1 MRGMTLVRSLR
12 FWGRQFVIAGSS
24 AMHLD
29 GVERWRERSQ
39 LRRAQTPIVRV
50 LYLHATPACR
60 AEALRRHLAWLQEH
74 FHIIDFAAFDRIVRA
89 PVPSGN
95 SKPSLLLTFDDG
107 MASNYAVAAP
117 LLEAAGVRALFFVV
131 PEFSVRSGEEAYRFC
146 RERIR
151 SRHVEAAMTPGQIAD
166 LAARGHTIGNH
177 TFSHA
182 NLLKTP
188 PAEYQREIIES
199 AAVIESWIGRPV
211 DTFAWPFTW
220 RAITPAAFRLA
231 AERHRYCFAPCPGR
245 TRGGAGLGSA
255 FWRTNLEAHF
265 RPAEVRFQCS
275 GLADLAA
282 SARRR
287 QLSRLLAP
295 HAGAVAGVSHGV

>member
-1 MRGMTLVRSLR
+1 MTLVRSLR
-12 FWGRQFVIAGSS
+12 FRGRQLAIAGSS
-24 AMHLD
+24 AMNLD
-29 GVERWRERSQ
+29 AVERWRERSQ
-39 LRRAQTPIVRV
+39 LRRARTAVVRV
-50 LYLHATPACR
+50 LYLHATPASQ

-74 FHIIDFAAFDRIVRA
+74 FHIIDFAVFDQIL
-89 PVPSGN
+89 N
-95 SKPSLLLTFDDG
+95 STAASDNGTPSLLLTFDDG
-107 MASNYAVAAP
+107 LASNYAVAAP
-117 LLEAAGVRALFFVV
+117 LLEAAGLRALFFVV
-131 PEFSVRSGEEAYRFC
+131 PEFSMRSGEEAYRYC

-166 LAARGHTIGNH
+166 LAVRGHTIGNH

-182 NLLKTP
+182 NLRKT
-188 PAEYQREIIES
+188 ATAGYEREIIES

-220 RAITPAAFRLA
+220 QAITPAAFRLA

-245 TRGGAGLGSA
+245 TRGGAGA
-255 FWRTNLEAHF
+255 HAPIWRTNLEAHF

-295 HAGAVAGVSHGV
+295 SAGPRVGVSHGG

>member
-1 MRGMTLVRSLR
+1 MD
-12 FWGRQFVIAGSS
+12 
-24 AMHLD
+24 LD
-29 GVERWRERSQ
+29 GVARRGERSQ
-39 LRRAQTPIVRV
+39 PRRARTSVVRV
-50 LYLHATPACR
+50 LYLHATPASH
-60 AEALRRHLAWLQEH
+60 AQTLRRHLAWLQEQLH
-74 FHIIDFAAFDRIVRA
+74 VIDFAAFDRIVRA
-89 PVPSGN
+89 PVPSAN

-107 MASNYAVAAP
+107 IASNYAVAAP

-131 PEFSVRSGEEAYRFC
+131 PEFSVRSGEDAYRFC

-182 NLLKTP
+182 NLLKTSP
-188 PAEYQREIIES
+188 SEYEREIIES

-231 AERHRYCFAPCPGR
+231 AERHWYCFGPCPGR
-245 TRGGAGLGSA
+245 TRGGAGLGSP
-255 FWRTNLEAHF
+255 FWRTNFEAHF

-295 HAGAVAGVSHGV
+295 HAGTLARVSERV